1 MRFRGFFSKR
11 WIYLIFPTLL
21 ISCIDKKFP
30 NILALFASGTKPYI
44 YEDIGLPSVENDSV
58 QASLPIISHDESEA
72 IEAMLK
78 ELSDYEIDDK
88 IYRESIGQIVPDKV
102 AGSSQ
107 ELIAKELAEVDNFF
121 GKVESDFPILS
132 IYDLVNV
139 RKRLTLSLIVIRLE
153 IDYGDRNSG
162 IPEDLLKGIRVK
174 TVALRQ
180 KVTQELLRRGVT
192 KI

>member
-1 MRFRGFFSKR
+1 M
-11 WIYLIFPTLL
+11 

-30 NILALFASGTKPYI
+30 NILALFASGTKPYL

-78 ELSDYEIDDK
+78 EFSDYEIDDK

-180 KVTQELLRRGVT
+180 KLTQELLRRGVT